1 MKSIRTS
8 PLPLA
13 ARRWPAAFALLAVL
27 AGCVGSPLPAPPQ
40 AAAATSAAAPVMAAE
55 RAALAPTGVLRVGV
69 YRGSPSSYLA
79 GEGGMPARGV
89 GYLLGQAFAQQLGVP
104 FEPVVFAKNADVI
117 AAVQQGR
124 VDLVFTNATSERAR
138 TIDFSPAVLDVEKSV
153 LVPAASPFGSLDAL
167 RGRPARIGVSAG
179 SSTGTELASIYSS
192 LRLEPVP
199 TLQQAA
205 KLLTQGRIDGFATN
219 KAILFELADQVPGA
233 RVLPGAWGYEHFA
246 IGIPQGR
253 AGGRAFLERFAREAA
268 AAGGVLQR
276 AVEQSRLRGTA
287 APQS

>member
-1 MKSIRTS
+1 MNSTRTS
-8 PLPLA
+8 LLPLS
-13 ARRWPAAFALLAVL
+13 ARRWSAAFALLAVL
-27 AGCVGSPLPAPPQ
+27 AGCAGSPPPAPPQ
-40 AAAATSAAAPVMAAE
+40 AAAAVSAAAPAMAAE
-55 RAALAPTGVLRVGV
+55 REALAPTGVLRVGV

-79 GEGGMPARGV
+79 GEGGTPARGV

-124 VDLVFTNATSERAR
+124 VDLVFTNATPERAR

-153 LVPAASPFGSLDAL
+153 LVPAASSFGSLDAL
-167 RGRPARIGVSAG
+167 RSRPARIGVSVG
-179 SSTGTELASIYSS
+179 SSTGTELAMIYPAVQ
-192 LRLEPVP
+192 LEPVP
-199 TLQQAA
+199 TLSQAA

-253 AGGRAFLERFAREAA
+253 AGGRAFLERFAREAV

-287 APQS
+287 VPQS

>member
-1 MKSIRTS
+1 MKSTRTS
-8 PLPLA
+8 LFPLPT
-13 ARRWPAAFALLAVL
+13 RRWLAAFALLAVL
-27 AGCVGSPLPAPPQ
+27 AGCAGGPPPAAPQ
-40 AAAATSAAAPVMAAE
+40 AAAAAGAPAPAMAAARE
-55 RAALAPTGVLRVGV
+55 ALAPTGALRVGV
-69 YRGSPSSYLA
+69 YRGSPSSYVA
-79 GEGGMPARGV
+79 GEGGAPARGV

-104 FEPVVFAKNADVI
+104 FEPVVFAKNADVL
-117 AAVQQGR
+117 AAVREGR
-124 VDLVFTNATSERAR
+124 VDLVFTNATPERAR

-167 RGRPARIGVSAG
+167 RGRPVRIGVSVG
-179 SSTGTELASIYSS
+179 SSTGTELARVYPAV
-192 LRLEPVP
+192 RLEPVP

-205 KLLTQGRIDGFATN
+205 KLLAQGGIDGFATN

-276 AVEQSRLRGTA
+276 AVEQSRLRGTV